1 MEPRRLRRSRRNRW
15 LVGVCGGL
23 GERYGFPPLIL
34 RLALIAATFF
44 TLIVPLAYLLAWL
57 VIPEEPE
64 ELEPWPP
71 NQGEEEGDYGTGA
84 AGEQSPVETQLPGQT
99 TAEQGEISD
108 PWARTTIE
116 GRSSIEPGL
125 GWAASATPTLGFESR
140 E

>member
-34 RLALIAATFF
+34 RLALIAAGLFSPF
-44 TLIVPLAYLLAWL
+44 LVPLAYLVAWL

-71 NQGEEEGDYGTGA
+71 NQGGEEGDYGTGA

-108 PWARTTIE
+108 PWARDDDR
-116 GRSSIEPGL
+116 GS
-125 GWAASATPTLGFESR
+125 F
-140 E
+140 